1 MPKLNQLT
9 AVQALDGLKQGKFRA
24 EQLMR
29 DCLDQIE
36 SREEEIRAWTYIDPE
51 YALEHAQ
58 AADKLKESGRTLGS
72 LHGLPIGVK
81 DVIDTADMPTEN
93 GSPIHKNRRPDK
105 DALCIAALKSA
116 GAIIIG
122 KTVTTEFANANPSKT
137 RNPHNLEHSPGGSSA
152 GSAAGIADHHMP
164 LALGTQTGGSV
175 IRPASFNG
183 VYGFKPTLG
192 LIPRSGVLLQSH
204 SLDTVG
210 VYSRSLQDLAVVTD
224 CMSMPDPNDPES
236 YLGSRSTLTTELDQI
251 SEKPPSFAFLETPA
265 WAETDNSS
273 RNAIIKATEILGD
286 VCKKKNLPKPFDEIL
301 DLHATV
307 FAAENAYYYGNFLRT
322 KPDLLSSILRDRL
335 DATKDTLARDYI
347 AALQNKKIIYEAF
360 SSLLDDFDAV
370 ICLSSTGPAP
380 LGFSTTGS
388 PAFNSPWTYLGVPCI
403 SLPKLNVSGLP
414 LGLQIVGKRGEDGKL
429 LRTAHWLDNY
439 FSENK

>member
-1 MPKLNQLT
+1 M
-9 AVQALDGLKQGKFRA
+9 
-24 EQLMR
+24 
-29 DCLDQIE
+29 
-36 SREEEIRAWTYIDPE
+36 
-51 YALEHAQ
+51 
-58 AADKLKESGRTLGS
+58 
-72 LHGLPIGVK
+72 
-81 DVIDTADMPTEN
+81 
-93 GSPIHKNRRPDK
+93 
-105 DALCIAALKSA
+105 
-116 GAIIIG
+116 
-122 KTVTTEFANANPSKT
+122 
-137 RNPHNLEHSPGGSSA
+137 
-152 GSAAGIADHHMP
+152 
-164 LALGTQTGGSV
+164 
-175 IRPASFNG
+175 
-183 VYGFKPTLG
+183 
-192 LIPRSGVLLQSH
+192 
-204 SLDTVG
+204 
-210 VYSRSLQDLAVVTD
+210 
-224 CMSMPDPNDPES
+224 
-236 YLGSRSTLTTELDQI
+236 
-251 SEKPPSFAFLETPA
+251 
-265 WAETDNSS
+265 
-273 RNAIIKATEILGD
+273 
-286 VCKKKNLPKPFDEIL
+286 CKKKNLPKPFDEIL